1 MVSSISRIDFDDKI
15 RVEIRI
21 NVYFRNYISKGY
33 LTFIWIII
41 FITSKLLKKKLINK
55 LYNNSKDDENTANT
69 VFYEATIDRTNVVTY
84 LNNLASPRLFRC
96 TVNRG

>member
-1 MVSSISRIDFDDKI
+1 M
-15 RVEIRI
+15 
-21 NVYFRNYISKGY
+21 
-33 LTFIWIII
+33 
-41 FITSKLLKKKLINK
+41 KKKLIKK